1 MASETAKDMQDG
13 QAAGITG
20 TPGFIING
28 QLISGAQPFSV
39 FQQIIEAE
47 LAK

>member
-1 MASETAKDMQDG
+1 MADEVAKDMQDG
-13 QAAGITG
+13 QSAGISG

-28 QLISGAQPFSV
+28 QLLSGAQPFAAFKQV
-39 FQQIIEAE
+39 IDAE